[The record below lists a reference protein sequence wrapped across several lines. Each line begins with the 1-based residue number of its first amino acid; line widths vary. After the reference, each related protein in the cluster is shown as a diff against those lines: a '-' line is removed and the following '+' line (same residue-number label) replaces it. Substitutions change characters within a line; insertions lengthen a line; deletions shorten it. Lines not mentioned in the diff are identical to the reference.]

1 MSKSTDWIESAVSQV
16 LNQLNQKDIDTPKD
30 VYVWND
36 GSVTGPKDNTG
47 DRVEDLR
54 LISIFSPDEAPTA
67 DEVRQSLE
75 NGMREANEAAF
86 DEAKGVAVGNR
97 PKELPGTPPGR

>member
-1 MSKSTDWIESAVSQV
+1 MSNADWIQSAVSQV
-16 LNQLNQKDIDTPKD
+16 LNQLQQKPNDAPKD

-36 GSVTGPKDNTG
+36 GTVTGPKDNTG
-47 DRVEDLR
+47 DRVENLR
-54 LISIFSPDEAPTA
+54 LISVFSPDEAPTE

-86 DEAKGVAVGNR
+86 NEAQGVALGNR
-97 PKELPGTPPGR
+97 PRELPGTPPGR

>member
-16 LNQLNQKDIDTPKD
+16 LNQLNQKDIATPKD

-75 NGMREANEAAF
+75 NGMREANEVAF

-97 PKELPGTPPGR
+97 PKELPGTPPGS